1 MAAKNSH
8 RVVLARAAAW
18 AMFYR
23 ELGRALH
30 SLDRPSTL
38 RRDQLDC
45 PEVTG
50 QFGSVDRG
58 GIRAGLGSGHVF
70 VGHVEVACVAPR
82 RSPRVANDDLA
93 FGIGVPD
100 GHTGVTTAGGLA
112 GLGHR

>member
-1 MAAKNSH
+1 MAPCPLTRAAVGRADRSP
-8 RVVLARAAAW
+8 RIGRWPWRPRTPTALFLARAAAG

-23 ELGRALH
+23 ELGRLLH

-58 GIRAGLGSGHVF
+58 CIRAGLGSGHVF

-82 RSPRVANDDLA
+82 RSPRV
-93 FGIGVPD
+93 
-100 GHTGVTTAGGLA
+100 
-112 GLGHR
+112 